1 MIPVKIGK
9 NTYEVSSIPQA
20 IQLILSKARQ
30 ADDYE
35 QYFQH
40 GEGD

>member
-20 IQLILSKARQ
+20 IQLILSKAPQ
-30 ADDYE
+30 AEDFECYRM
-35 QYFQH
+35 H